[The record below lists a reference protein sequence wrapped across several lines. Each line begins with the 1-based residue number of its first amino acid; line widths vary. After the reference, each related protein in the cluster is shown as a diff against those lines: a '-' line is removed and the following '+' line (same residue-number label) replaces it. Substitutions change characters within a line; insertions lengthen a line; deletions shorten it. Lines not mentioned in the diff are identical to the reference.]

1 MPNWC
6 DNTLTI
12 THTDK
17 SKLDAIDA
25 VLSNKDS
32 NEGLLNHLRPNPSG
46 EWDYGWSVDNWGTK
60 WDAQIIDYER
70 QDNNTIWVSFE
81 SAWSPPTVLYEFLT
95 EEGYGIE
102 AMYYEPGMSYC
113 GRFADGYDDYYEY
126 DITDRDNLENIPD
139 ELLDFTDLIGRHEDW
154 VAEEEAEREQQEYEA
169 TVTEWYPVDN
179 NPHYVGFYETKEG
192 NWPFYKFA
200 HWNGK
205 KWTVDGKKPKFK
217 IEAWRGLNEDPA
229 ILTDDNAGDIL
240 ENMMKDMG
248 FERA

>member
-12 THTDK
+12 THEDK
-17 SKLDAIDA
+17 SKIDAIEK
-25 VLSNKDS
+25 VLADKDS

-70 QDNNTIWVSFE
+70 QDDNTIWVSFE

-126 DITDRDNLENIPD
+126 DIDDLESLESIPSDIEDFAGLIDYHHDRMADREA
-139 ELLDFTDLIGRHEDW
+139 E
-154 VAEEEAEREQQEYEA
+154 AEEAKK
-169 TVTEWYPVDN
+169 TEWYPTDI
-179 NPHYVGFYETKEG
+179 NPYRVGRYEAKDPKIP
-192 NWPFYKFA
+192 NWPFPEYA
-200 HWNGK
+200 NWDGK
-205 KWTVDGKKPKFK
+205 KWTNDDGKKIKVAF
-217 IEAWRGLNEDPA
+217 WRGLKEDPSE
-229 ILTDDNAGDIL
+229 TEVD
-240 ENMMKDMG
+240 
-248 FERA
+248 